1 LRVYVVNLRNEPLM
15 PTTPR
20 KARLLLKSGEAKVIK
35 RTPFTI
41 QLLHASGE
49 TKQPIT
55 LGIDSGYVHVGLSAI
70 TEK

>member
-1 LRVYVVNLRNEPLM
+1 M